1 MFLEKMFL
9 VISRMASHH
18 KTELDDVV
26 WHYSAT
32 SLLFFTI
39 ILLISEKTVL
49 HDSVDLDNFWL

>member
-9 VISRMASHH
+9 VSHY
-18 KTELDDVV
+18 KTELDDV
-26 WHYSAT
+26 
-32 SLLFFTI
+32 SLALFSHKFTFFTI